1 MSENGSAPLLISVPE
16 AARLLSIGKNL
27 CYEMIAAGTLPSIK
41 IGRRRLVSVAG
52 LQVWIAQQC
61 GVGDQTASV
70 VSLTPAERKE

>member
-27 CYEMIAAGTLPSIK
+27 CYEMIAVGTLPSIK

-52 LQVWIAQQC
+52 L
-61 GVGDQTASV
+61 
-70 VSLTPAERKE
+70 